1 MAYSCC
7 RLAVFAAALRTST
20 LASGPTICVNWRSTS
35 ASCSRDHA
43 ARLPWPVFDCGR
55 VEFGRVEFGRGEFG
69 GARRG
74 EDTGGASTTGRA
86 TGLDSG
92 PRDPWTLWPP
102 LTASGGGAGTRV
114 ASASGAGVGLAGRTA
129 TGTRRIVVGIRCCE
143 SVAEAGWFEINFQF
157 ERSASPNSEAL
168 A

>member
-7 RLAVFAAALRTST
+7 RLAVFEAALRTST

-43 ARLPWPVFDCGR
+43 ARVPWPVFDCGR
-55 VEFGRVEFGRGEFG
+55 VEFGRVEFG
-69 GARRG
+69 GAGLG
-74 EDTGGASTTGRA
+74 EDTGGASATVRA
-86 TGLDSG
+86 AGLDSG

-102 LTASGGGAGTRV
+102 LTASGGGAGPRV
-114 ASASGAGVGLAGRTA
+114 ASGSGAGAGLAGRTA
-129 TGTRRIVVGIRCCE
+129 TGTRRIVVVISRACCE

>member
-55 VEFGRVEFGRGEFG
+55 VEFGRGEFG

-74 EDTGGASTTGRA
+74 EDTGGASTNVRA
-86 TGLDSG
+86 TGLASG
-92 PRDPWTLWPP
+92 PRGPWTLWPP

-129 TGTRRIVVGIRCCE
+129 TGTRRIVVVIRRACCE
-143 SVAEAGWFEINFQF
+143 SAAEAGWFEINFQF
-157 ERSASPNSEAL
+157 ERSASPNSETL

>member
-43 ARLPWPVFDCGR
+43 ARVPWPVFDCSR
-55 VEFGRVEFGRGEFG
+55 VEFGRVELGGAGRGED
-69 GARRG
+69 
-74 EDTGGASTTGRA
+74 EGGASATVRA
-86 TGLDSG
+86 PGL
-92 PRDPWTLWPP
+92 LWPP

-114 ASASGAGVGLAGRTA
+114 ASAS
-129 TGTRRIVVGIRCCE
+129 
-143 SVAEAGWFEINFQF
+143 
-157 ERSASPNSEAL
+157 
-168 A
+168 